1 MVFGPRETSS
11 FLVETGEDLFQQFV
25 GLLLG
30 GEQFA
35 FDLEPLLGQLAVL
48 LEDGAERAGA
58 VLEAADKGA
67 EKQQG
72 GDGHGHDDD
81 ATDKR
86 ADELGEV
93 FGIIHG
99 DGWSV
104 LRPGY
109 GFGVIFSGWDGMS
122 T

>member
-48 LEDGAERAGA
+48 LDDRAERAGA
-58 VLEAADKGA
+58 ILESADKGA
-67 EKQQG
+67 EK
-72 GDGHGHDDD
+72 
-81 ATDKR
+81 
-86 ADELGEV
+86 
-93 FGIIHG
+93 
-99 DGWSV
+99 
-104 LRPGY
+104 
-109 GFGVIFSGWDGMS
+109 
-122 T
+122 